1 MSIINKVKLLLA
13 KIKIAQL
20 SYKKILKVSI
30 LSIDLILLNKLWEF
44 GFIYGFSKINN
55 FIYILLKYNLRG
67 FGLINSVIFFNIILS
82 KKALQDALK
91 LDPFYSYLVM
101 TTKGIMFYSKKTS
114 EINHGGVLIAKL

>member
-44 GFIYGFSKINN
+44 GFIYGYSKINN

>member
-30 LSIDLILLNKLWEF
+30 LSMDLILLNKLWEF
-44 GFIYGFSKINN
+44 GFIYGYTKINN
-55 FIYILLKYNLRG
+55 IFYILLKYNSKGL
-67 FGLINSVIFFNIILS
+67 GLINSVIFFNVILS
-82 KKALQDALK
+82 KKELLSALK

-101 TTKGIMFYSKKTS
+101 TTKGIMFYSIKSLK
-114 EINHGGVLIAKL
+114 INYGGVLIAKL

>member
-1 MSIINKVKLLLA
+1 
-13 KIKIAQL
+13 
-20 SYKKILKVSI
+20 
-30 LSIDLILLNKLWEF
+30 
-44 GFIYGFSKINN
+44 
-55 FIYILLKYNLRG
+55 LLKYNLRG

>member
-44 GFIYGFSKINN
+44 GFIYGYNKINN

>member
-30 LSIDLILLNKLWEF
+30 LSMDLILLNKLWEF
-44 GFIYGFSKINN
+44 GFIYGYNKINN

-67 FGLINSVIFFNIILS
+67 LGLINSVIFFNIILS
-82 KKALQDALK
+82 KKALQSALK
-91 LDPFYSYLVM
+91 LDPLYSYLVM
-101 TTKGIMFYSKKTS
+101 TTKGIMFYSIKTS
-114 EINHGGVLIAKL
+114 EINYGGVLIAKM

>member
-44 GFIYGFSKINN
+44 GFIYGYSKINN

-114 EINHGGVLIAKL
+114 EINHGGFLIAKL